1 MKGGIMIDQAKKFDE
16 AIFHKDTVIGE
27 FSGRDS
33 VAAILKAFEREDVNY
48 ILPVA
53 SFAATEYGDFNILYD
68 NYEKTLAYVNDHFKG
83 KKVLYPLYE
92 YNRPDLWHLL
102 NGRNMA
108 ILAEKY
114 GFTSPCIGCHLYF
127 HLTKIPFAQYFSKRI
142 ISGERDSHDGKLKVN
157 QLNISL
163 ETYKAVL
170 KDLGFELLMP
180 LQHESSG
187 QAVQDLIGWDW
198 AEGADHPKCVLSGN
212 YRDIHNKAIYKEDQ
226 LNLYLD
232 NFLKPSGRLI
242 GQYLIGNLSLEEV
255 KDRMKSL

>member
-1 MKGGIMIDQAKKFDE
+1 MIEQAKKEFDE
-16 AIFHKDTVIGE
+16 TLYHKETVIGE

-33 VAAILKAFEREDVNY
+33 VAAILKAFESDDVNY

-53 SFAATEYGDFNILYD
+53 TLAATEYGDFNILYE
-68 NYEKTLAYVNDHFKG
+68 NYEKTLIYVKEHFKG

-108 ILAEKY
+108 IVAEKF

-127 HLTKIPFAQYFSKRI
+127 HLTKIPFAKHFSKRI

-163 ETYKAVL
+163 ESYKSVL

-180 LQHESSG
+180 LQHEASG
-187 QAVQDLIGWDW
+187 QAIQDLIGWDW

-212 YRDIHNKAIYKEDQ
+212 YRDIHNKAIYKEDK
-226 LNLYLD
+226 LTLYLEQ
-232 NFLKPSGRLI
+232 FLKPAGYLI
-242 GQYLIGNLSLEEV
+242 GQYLLEKISLDDV
-255 KDRMKSL
+255 KDGMKNI